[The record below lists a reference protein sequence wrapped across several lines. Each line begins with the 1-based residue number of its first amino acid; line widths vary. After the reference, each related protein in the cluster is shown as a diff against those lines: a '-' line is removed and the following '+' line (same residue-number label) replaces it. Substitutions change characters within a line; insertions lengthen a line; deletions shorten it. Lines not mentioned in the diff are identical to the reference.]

1 MVKHLPHISIEKYAA
16 YLDGNLPDEEMK
28 QMKAFIDND
37 ADMQAVLEAESNI
50 ESNPDLDLLENE
62 PVPFDMDLDSI
73 ELPSLDAGLIFE
85 QNDFINDFF
94 SLGSDRF
101 FDETGSIID
110 VINTN
115 SIMAKNDNTDF
126 RTFGEQGENLYD
138 PIHTLQ
144 PDDHSCALRA
154 QQIILRDY
162 GIDIPFKDLE
172 KMALEAGVYSEH
184 GTYPHDMGK
193 VLEMAGVGMHRTEG
207 NTIYDLTNE
216 LSQGHRVMV
225 SVDADE
231 LWYTDKLSDRLKNW
245 FNDVVGNQ
253 GGNHALIVAGIEVN
267 QNNPFDVKV
276 VLTDSGSGH
285 LRIEYPW
292 NQFYD
297 AWKDSNCLMVATD
310 IPAPYQYDATTGMEV
325 PSNFAVQYSYNQFV
339 IDNGYQLKP
348 DLINIPDDYQPYYEG
363 YLTADENYNSIDYKG
378 VGSEDS
384 YYAKTD
390 IGCSNLDSETDMDF
404 IADNQDSVNDTESF
418 VSDMD
423 VFEPSSSEEWMTNID
438 EHSHFPSDALDD
450 SNDFTYND
458 DQVGESFD
466 GDGDSDVIMDNSL
479 FT

>member
-16 YLDGNLPDEEMK
+16 YLDGNLPDEEMQ
-28 QMKAFIDND
+28 QMKAFIDTD
-37 ADMQAVLEAESNI
+37 ADMQAVLEADSIIGGN
-50 ESNPDLDLLENE
+50 LDLLENE
-62 PVPFDMDLDSI
+62 PIPYDMDLDSI
-73 ELPSLDAGLIFE
+73 ELPSLDNGLIFE
-85 QNDFINDFF
+85 RNDFINDFF

-101 FDETGSIID
+101 FDEAESIID
-110 VINTN
+110 VINPN
-115 SIMAKNDNTDF
+115 SIMAKNDNTEF

-138 PIHTLQ
+138 PNHTLQ

-172 KMALEAGVYSEH
+172 KLALEAGVYSEH

-253 GGNHALIVAGIEVN
+253 GGNHALIVAGVEVN

-310 IPAPYQYDATTGMEV
+310 IPAPYQYDAVTGMEV
-325 PSNFAVQYSYNQFV
+325 PSNFAAHYSYNQFI

-348 DLINIPDDYQPYYEG
+348 ESINIPDDYQPYYEG
-363 YLTADENYNSIDYKG
+363 YLTTG
-378 VGSEDS
+378 EDS
-384 YYAKTD
+384 YNGVDYNNDIFGEDSFLANTHDNHSDLD
-390 IGCSNLDSETDMDF
+390 IGTDLDYF
-404 IADNQDSVNDTESF
+404 ADNQDAVDDSDSF
-418 VSDMD
+418 ISEMD
-423 VFEPSSSEEWMTNID
+423 VFETSSSEEWMTNID
-438 EHSHFPSDALDD
+438 EQSHISSEALNDV
-450 SNDFTYND
+450 NDFIDNNNQDGEAFD
-458 DQVGESFD
+458 DD
-466 GDGDSDVIMDNSL
+466 GFSNGLDNPL
-479 FT
+479 FN